1 MAEDHAGTQNY
12 DENFYKMQKDDS
24 YKSATLVL
32 PAVRKFIRPKK
43 VIDIGCG
50 VGGWLFVWKE
60 FFGAEI
66 YGVDGDYVDRS
77 QLFIPEK
84 NFHPANLEN
93 KIKVNE
99 KFDLVETLE
108 VAEHLSPAR
117 ADSFV
122 EDLVKLGNV
131 ILFSA
136 AIVGQI
142 GTNHVNTQMQSYW
155 AERFLNQGYVGIDCI
170 RPQIWNNRNINV
182 IYRQN
187 TLVYVKSSELYH
199 YPELQEYYLKHKE
212 NQILDAVHPEIWI
225 GRLIGFQNFY
235 NQVRAQLQNRGGGG
249 AVGRRFFAFSK
260 NLSRQKILA
269 GFLF

>member
-1 MAEDHAGTQNY
+1 MAENHAGNQNY
-12 DENFYKMQKDDS
+12 DENFYRANRANSQRR
-24 YKSATLVL
+24 ANAVL
-32 PAVRKFIRPKK
+32 PIVNKFIHPKK

-50 VGGWLFVWKE
+50 VGGWLSVWKE
-60 FFGAEI
+60 FFGAEV
-66 YGVDGDYVDRS
+66 YGIDGDYVKRKLLLID
-77 QLFIPEK
+77 EE
-84 NFHPANLEN
+84 NFYPFNLEN
-93 KIKVNE
+93 RIKLNQ
-99 KFDLVETLE
+99 KFDLVETIE

-117 ADSFV
+117 ADSFI
-122 EDLVKLGNV
+122 EDLTKLSDV

-136 AIVGQI
+136 AITGQG
-142 GTNHVNTQMQSYW
+142 GTNHVNEQMQSYW
-155 AERFLNQGYVGIDCI
+155 AEKFLRQNYVCIDCI
-170 RPQIWNNRNINV
+170 RPQIWNNKNIDV

-187 TLVYVKSSELYH
+187 MFIYAKSSELYR

-260 NLSRQKILA
+260 NLSRRQKSA